1 MKAICY
7 GAKLVS
13 GIQKTSNPEYSR
25 KFAVIS
31 SKISGAR
38 ATLRL
43 IDDIPMIKYAIDYG
57 LGLEVSVSCFVLSI
71 D

>member
-1 MKAICY
+1 MKGLCY
-7 GAKLVS
+7 SAKLVA
-13 GIQKTSNPEYSR
+13 GLQKSRYPEWSR
-25 KFAVIS
+25 KFAVMS

-57 LGLEVSVSCFVLSI
+57 LGAEVSL
-71 D
+71 